1 MKQSVEGFGRLWSQ
15 QLRRVREDA
24 EGRGRGPAP
33 RAAGSKQIDVD
44 NVQADFSG
52 PFEAR
57 YLAFLETIAHLRPK
71 LHRYCS
77 RMVGSVLDG
86 EDVVQDALFQAYR
99 KLETFDD
106 TKPLAPWLFRLAHNQ
121 CIDSLRRRRVRR
133 AAEAEAAVPDS
144 VVPTDPQ
151 GQGIERAL
159 EHLVLTLP
167 PKERACVLLKDVF
180 DYSLNEIAE
189 LVGSTVGGVKAALN
203 RGRSKLAAGSV
214 PAGAPRR
221 APTPESMRLRDL
233 YIDRFN
239 RKDWNGLRELIAVDA
254 RVVVADRFA
263 GPLEGAPYF
272 ERYDRL
278 TRPWRIASGQVDGEP
293 VLIVLQPGVDV
304 WAPQAIIRIGTSDR
318 NIVSIVDYT
327 HCPWVLTAAAA
338 VQLDDLPPRTRI
350 SDVPAR
356 VLAVESRGPDN

>member
-33 RAAGSKQIDVD
+33 RAAGSKRIDVD

-86 EDVVQDALFQAYR
+86 EDVVQDALFHAYR

-203 RGRSKLAAGSV
+203 RGRSKLVAGSV
-214 PAGAPRR
+214 PARASCR
-221 APTPESMRLRDL
+221 APTAESMRLRDL

-356 VLAVESRGPDN
+356 VIAVESRGPDN

>member
-1 MKQSVEGFGRLWSQ
+1 MPEF
-15 QLRRVREDA
+15 
-24 EGRGRGPAP
+24 
-33 RAAGSKQIDVD
+33 
-44 NVQADFSG
+44 
-52 PFEAR
+52 
-57 YLAFLETIAHLRPK
+57 
-71 LHRYCS
+71 
-77 RMVGSVLDG
+77 
-86 EDVVQDALFQAYR
+86 
-99 KLETFDD
+99 
-106 TKPLAPWLFRLAHNQ
+106 
-121 CIDSLRRRRVRR
+121 
-133 AAEAEAAVPDS
+133 

-151 GQGIERAL
+151 APGIGRAL

-189 LVGSTVGGVKAALN
+189 LVGSTAGGVKAALN

-214 PAGAPRR
+214 PSGAPRR

-239 RKDWNGLRELIAVDA
+239 RKDWTGLRELIAADA

-278 TRPWRIASGQVDGEP
+278 SNPWRLASGQVDGEP
-293 VLIVLQPGVDV
+293 VLIILQRGVDV

-318 NIVSIVDYT
+318 RIVSIVDYT
-327 HCPWVLTAAAA
+327 HCPWLLSAAAA
-338 VQLDDLPPRTRI
+338 VQLDDLSARTRI
-350 SDVPAR
+350 SDVASR
-356 VLAVESRGPDN
+356 VIAVESGGPND

>member
-1 MKQSVEGFGRLWSQ
+1 MDGLQTAQAGLF
-15 QLRRVREDA
+15 DA
-24 EGRGRGPAP
+24 
-33 RAAGSKQIDVD
+33 K
-44 NVQADFSG
+44 
-52 PFEAR
+52 

-71 LHRYCS
+71 LHRFCS

-86 EDVVQDALFQAYR
+86 EDIVQDALFQAYR

-106 TKPLAPWLFRLAHNQ
+106 TRPLAPWLFRIAHNQ
-121 CIDSLRRRRVRR
+121 CIDFLRRRRVRR
-133 AAEAEAAVPDS
+133 AVEAEAAVPEF

-151 GQGIERAL
+151 APEIGRAL

-180 DYSLNEIAE
+180 DHSLNEIAE

-214 PAGAPRR
+214 PARGPRR
-221 APTPESMRLRDL
+221 APTAESMRLRDL

-239 RKDWNGLRELIAVDA
+239 RKDWNALLELIAADA
-254 RVVVADRFA
+254 RVVVVDRFA

-272 ERYDRL
+272 GRYDRL
-278 TRPWRIASGQVDGEP
+278 SSPWRVASGEVDGEP
-293 VLIVLQPGVDV
+293 VLIVLQRGVDV

-318 NIVSIVDYT
+318 KSSASSIT
-327 HCPWVLTAAAA
+327 HTAH
-338 VQLDDLPPRTRI
+338 
-350 SDVPAR
+350 
-356 VLAVESRGPDN
+356 GC

>member
-1 MKQSVEGFGRLWSQ
+1 LGPYLPGCY
-15 QLRRVREDA
+15 VRIQGMDGLLTAQAGLFDA
-24 EGRGRGPAP
+24 
-33 RAAGSKQIDVD
+33 K
-44 NVQADFSG
+44 
-52 PFEAR
+52 

-86 EDVVQDALFQAYR
+86 EDVVQDAIFNAYR
-99 KLETFDD
+99 KLEAFDD
-106 TKPLAPWLFRLAHNQ
+106 TRPLTPWLFRIAHNQ
-121 CIDSLRRRRVRR
+121 CIDFLRRRRARR
-133 AAEAEAAVPDS
+133 AAEAEAAVPEF

-151 GQGIERAL
+151 APELRRAL

-167 PKERACVLLKDVF
+167 EKERACVLLKDVF

-203 RGRSKLAAGSV
+203 RGRSKLAASSV
-214 PAGAPRR
+214 PAGTPRR
-221 APTPESMRLRDL
+221 APTPESMRLRNL

-239 RKDWNGLRELIAVDA
+239 RKDWNGLRELIAADA

-293 VLIVLQPGVDV
+293 VLIVLQRVVDV
-304 WAPQAIIRIGTSDR
+304 WGPQAIIRIGTSDR
-318 NIVSIVDYT
+318 RIVSIVDYT

-338 VQLDDLPPRTRI
+338 VQLDDLSSRTRI
-350 SDVPAR
+350 SDVSAR
-356 VLAVESRGPDN
+356 VKAVENRGPDN